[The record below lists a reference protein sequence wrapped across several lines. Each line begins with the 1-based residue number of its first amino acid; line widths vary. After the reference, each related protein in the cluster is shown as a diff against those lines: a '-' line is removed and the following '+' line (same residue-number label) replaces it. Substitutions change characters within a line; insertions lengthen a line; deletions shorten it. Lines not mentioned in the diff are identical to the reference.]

1 MQKKNFCPYCGA
13 KLSGEV
19 RFCPQCGKKLEDDSI
34 NNSEEVSQEESIE
47 ENIPEQHSSEEIVSD
62 NTPKKQNEGNE
73 IPEEF
78 PDGLDENPSG
88 IKKSKTSVF
97 IKIIIGIVVAGLLFG
112 LGYKLFDVVDNKKAQ
127 KQAETKKE
135 DTKKT
140 PEKESNS
147 KKIGDQTFHTNIKG
161 IGEAEF
167 ISNTPNT
174 NESKYADATFEIE
187 KDGKTYEKLPG
198 YEKNNIR
205 KDKVFQ
211 SVDAVSFQDCN
222 SDNADD
228 IIIINSYKVNKNV
241 KTESRIYIQGSD
253 QKFTLDKDLSTRVNE
268 NGSLA
273 TVADIVDYLKQEE
286 SNTAEIS
293 SKSEQKNSGQ
303 EASSDEWKQEESN
316 TAEISFKSEQK
327 NSGQEA
333 SSDEWKQAYIN
344 WVNQRP
350 DWTYVLFD
358 VNGDDIPEIAAHS
371 GNMAD
376 GGAVGTY
383 ANGKV
388 QEIPIA
394 RGGLISVQGQNVVD
408 NSDGHMGR
416 YYDYVYKIDD
426 GRWVQIGDGEYGD
439 DGDTT
444 METDKYGNSTIKFV
458 YTWNG
463 EKVSEDEYSANLK
476 KLIDVDLADDI
487 GYQEVSSSEIISQ
500 IRNYTNDNKIILKQE
515 DGK

>member
-13 KLSGEV
+13 KLSSEV

-34 NNSEEVSQEESIE
+34 NNSEEVSQEESIG

-135 DTKKT
+135 DTKKTPEKESNSKDTKKT

-303 EASSDEWKQEESN
+303 EASSDEWKQ
-316 TAEISFKSEQK
+316 
-327 NSGQEA
+327 
-333 SSDEWKQAYIN
+333 AYIN

-476 KLIDVDLADDI
+476 KMIDVDLADDI

>member
-13 KLSGEV
+13 KLSSEV

-34 NNSEEVSQEESIE
+34 NNSEEVSQEESIG

-147 KKIGDQTFHTNIKG
+147 KDTKKTPEKESNSKKIGDQTFHTNIKG
-161 IGEAEF
+161 IGEVEF

-228 IIIINSYKVNKNV
+228 IIIINSYKENENV

-293 SKSEQKNSGQ
+293 SKSAQKNSGQ
-303 EASSDEWKQEESN
+303 EASSDEWNE
-316 TAEISFKSEQK
+316 
-327 NSGQEA
+327 
-333 SSDEWKQAYIN
+333 AYIN

-408 NSDGHMGR
+408 NSDGHVGR
-416 YYDYVYKIDD
+416 YYDCVYKIDD

-439 DGDTT
+439 NGDTT

-476 KLIDVDLADDI
+476 KLIDVDLADEI

-500 IRNYTNDNKIILKQE
+500 IRKYTNDNKIILKQE

>member
-13 KLSGEV
+13 KLSSEV

-34 NNSEEVSQEESIE
+34 NNSEEVSQEESIG

-73 IPEEF
+73 ISEEF

-88 IKKSKTSVF
+88 IKKSKTPVF
-97 IKIIIGIVVAGLLFG
+97 IKSIIGIVVAGLLFG

-161 IGEAEF
+161 IGEVEF

-187 KDGKTYEKLPG
+187 RDGKTYEKLPG

-228 IIIINSYKVNKNV
+228 IIIINSYKENENV
-241 KTESRIYIQGSD
+241 KIESRIYIQGSD

-303 EASSDEWKQEESN
+303 EASSDEWKQ
-316 TAEISFKSEQK
+316 
-327 NSGQEA
+327 
-333 SSDEWKQAYIN
+333 AYIN

-350 DWTYVLFD
+350 DWTYELFD
-358 VNGDDIPEIAAHS
+358 VNGDDIPEIAAI
-371 GNMAD
+371 GTCMAD

-394 RGGLISVQGQNVVD
+394 RCGLISVQGQNVVD

-444 METDKYGNSTIKFV
+444 METDKYGKSTIKFV

-476 KLIDVDLADDI
+476 KLIDVDLADVI
-487 GYQEVSSSEIISQ
+487 GYQGLSSSEIISQ

>member
-13 KLSGEV
+13 KLSSEV

-34 NNSEEVSQEESIE
+34 NNSEEVSQEESIG

-62 NTPKKQNEGNE
+62 NTPKKKNEGNE

-88 IKKSKTSVF
+88 IRKSKTPVF
-97 IKIIIGIVVAGLLFG
+97 IKSIIGIVVAGVLFG

-135 DTKKT
+135 NTKKI

-161 IGEAEF
+161 IGEVEF

-228 IIIINSYKVNKNV
+228 IIIINSYKENENV

-268 NGSLA
+268 NGSLT

-293 SKSEQKNSGQ
+293 S
-303 EASSDEWKQEESN
+303 
-316 TAEISFKSEQK
+316 KSEQK

-408 NSDGHMGR
+408 NSDGHVGR
-416 YYDYVYKIDD
+416 YYDCVYKIDD

>member
-13 KLSGEV
+13 KLSSEV

-34 NNSEEVSQEESIE
+34 NNSEEVSQEESIG

-416 YYDYVYKIDD
+416 YYDCVYKIDD

-476 KLIDVDLADDI
+476 KLIDVDLADEI
-487 GYQEVSSSEIISQ
+487 GYQEISSSEIISQ

>member
-13 KLSGEV
+13 KLSSEV

-34 NNSEEVSQEESIE
+34 NNSEEVSQEESIG

-62 NTPKKQNEGNE
+62 NTPKKQNERNE
-73 IPEEF
+73 ITEEF

-88 IKKSKTSVF
+88 IKKSKTPVF

-112 LGYKLFDVVDNKKAQ
+112 LGYKLFDVADNKKAQ

-161 IGEAEF
+161 IREVEF

-228 IIIINSYKVNKNV
+228 IIIINSYKENENV
-241 KTESRIYIQGSD
+241 KIESRIYIQGSD

-268 NGSLA
+268 NGLLA

-293 SKSEQKNSGQ
+293 S
-303 EASSDEWKQEESN
+303 
-316 TAEISFKSEQK
+316 KSEQK

-408 NSDGHMGR
+408 NSDGHVGR
-416 YYDYVYKIDD
+416 YYDCVYKIDD

-476 KLIDVDLADDI
+476 KLIDVDLADEI

>member
-13 KLSGEV
+13 KLSSEV

-34 NNSEEVSQEESIE
+34 NNSEEVSQEESIG

-73 IPEEF
+73 ISEEF

-88 IKKSKTSVF
+88 IRKSKTPVF
-97 IKIIIGIVVAGLLFG
+97 IKSIIGIVVAGVLFG

-147 KKIGDQTFHTNIKG
+147 KDTKKTPEKESNSKKFGDQTFHTNIKG

-303 EASSDEWKQEESN
+303 EASSDEWKE
-316 TAEISFKSEQK
+316 
-327 NSGQEA
+327 
-333 SSDEWKQAYIN
+333 AYIN

-394 RGGLISVQGQNVVD
+394 RCGLISVQGQNVVD

-416 YYDYVYKIDD
+416 YYDCVYKIDD

-476 KLIDVDLADDI
+476 KLIDVDLADEI

>member
-47 ENIPEQHSSEEIVSD
+47 ENIPEQHSSGEIVSD
-62 NTPKKQNEGNE
+62 NTPKKKNEGNE
-73 IPEEF
+73 ITEEF

-88 IKKSKTSVF
+88 IKKSKTPVF

-161 IGEAEF
+161 IGEVEF

-187 KDGKTYEKLPG
+187 KDGKTYEKFPG

-228 IIIINSYKVNKNV
+228 IIIINSYKENENV
-241 KTESRIYIQGSD
+241 KIESRIYIQGLD

-293 SKSEQKNSGQ
+293 S
-303 EASSDEWKQEESN
+303 
-316 TAEISFKSEQK
+316 KSEQK

-408 NSDGHMGR
+408 NSDGHVGR

-476 KLIDVDLADDI
+476 KLIDVDLADEI

>member
-47 ENIPEQHSSEEIVSD
+47 ENIPEQHSSGEIVSD
-62 NTPKKQNEGNE
+62 NTPKKKNEGNE
-73 IPEEF
+73 ITEEF

-88 IKKSKTSVF
+88 IKKSKTPVF

-112 LGYKLFDVVDNKKAQ
+112 LGYKLFDVADNKKAQ

-161 IGEAEF
+161 IGEVEF

-303 EASSDEWKQEESN
+303 EASSDEWKQ
-316 TAEISFKSEQK
+316 
-327 NSGQEA
+327 
-333 SSDEWKQAYIN
+333 AYIN

-358 VNGDDIPEIAAHS
+358 VNGDDIPEIAAI
-371 GNMAD
+371 GTCMAD
-376 GGAVGTY
+376 GGAVATY
-383 ANGKV
+383 ANGEV
-388 QEIPIA
+388 QELQTYRAGIFYM
-394 RGGLISVQGQNVVD
+394 QGQNAID
-408 NSDGHMGR
+408 NEDGNMGN
-416 YYDYVYKIDD
+416 YYDRVFKIAC
-426 GRWVQIGDGEYGD
+426 
-439 DGDTT
+439 
-444 METDKYGNSTIKFV
+444 K
-458 YTWNG
+458 
-463 EKVSEDEYSANLK
+463 
-476 KLIDVDLADDI
+476 
-487 GYQEVSSSEIISQ
+487 
-500 IRNYTNDNKIILKQE
+500 
-515 DGK
+515 

>member
-13 KLSGEV
+13 KLSSEV

-34 NNSEEVSQEESIE
+34 NNSEEVSQEESIG

-73 IPEEF
+73 ITEEF
-78 PDGLDENPSG
+78 PDGLDENPSE
-88 IKKSKTSVF
+88 IKKSKTTVF

-161 IGEAEF
+161 IGEVEF

-187 KDGKTYEKLPG
+187 RDGKTYEKLPG

-228 IIIINSYKVNKNV
+228 IIIINSYKENENV

-268 NGSLA
+268 NGSLT

-303 EASSDEWKQEESN
+303 EASSDEWKE
-316 TAEISFKSEQK
+316 
-327 NSGQEA
+327 
-333 SSDEWKQAYIN
+333 AYIN

-388 QEIPIA
+388 HEIPIA
-394 RGGLISVQGQNVVD
+394 RCGLISVQGQNVVD

-416 YYDYVYKIDD
+416 YYDCVYKIDD

-476 KLIDVDLADDI
+476 KLIDVDLADEI

>member
-47 ENIPEQHSSEEIVSD
+47 ENIPEQHSSGEIVSD
-62 NTPKKQNEGNE
+62 NTPKKKNEGNE
-73 IPEEF
+73 ITEEF

-88 IKKSKTSVF
+88 IKKSKTPVF

-161 IGEAEF
+161 IGEVEF

-187 KDGKTYEKLPG
+187 KDGKTYEKFPG

-211 SVDAVSFQDCN
+211 SVDAVSLQDCN

-228 IIIINSYKVNKNV
+228 IIIINSYKENENV
-241 KTESRIYIQGSD
+241 KIESRIYIQGSD

-303 EASSDEWKQEESN
+303 EASSDEWKQ
-316 TAEISFKSEQK
+316 
-327 NSGQEA
+327 
-333 SSDEWKQAYIN
+333 AYIN

-350 DWTYVLFD
+350 DWIYVLFD

-408 NSDGHMGR
+408 NSDGHVGR

-476 KLIDVDLADDI
+476 KLIDVDLADEI

>member
-13 KLSGEV
+13 KLSSEV

-34 NNSEEVSQEESIE
+34 NNSEEVSQEESIG

-73 IPEEF
+73 ISEEF

-88 IKKSKTSVF
+88 IKKSKTPVF
-97 IKIIIGIVVAGLLFG
+97 IKSIIGIVVAGLLFG

-135 DTKKT
+135 DTKKI

-161 IGEAEF
+161 IGEVEF

-228 IIIINSYKVNKNV
+228 IIIINSYKENENV

-268 NGSLA
+268 NGSLT

-303 EASSDEWKQEESN
+303 EASSDEWKQ
-316 TAEISFKSEQK
+316 
-327 NSGQEA
+327 
-333 SSDEWKQAYIN
+333 AYIN

-350 DWTYVLFD
+350 DWTYVLID
-358 VNGDDIPEIAAHS
+358 VNGDDIPEIATI
-371 GNMAD
+371 GTCMAD
-376 GGAVGTY
+376 GGAVATY
-383 ANGKV
+383 ANGEV
-388 QEIPIA
+388 QELQTYRAGIFYM
-394 RGGLISVQGQNVVD
+394 QGQNAID
-408 NSDGHMGR
+408 NEDGNMGN
-416 YYDYVYKIDD
+416 YYDRVFKIED
-426 GRWVQIGDGEYGD
+426 GKWVQIGDVAYGDESDDPVETDEYGN
-439 DGDTT
+439 DTINF
-444 METDKYGNSTIKFV
+444 K

-463 EKVSEDEYSANLK
+463 KDVSEEEYSSNLGK
-476 KLIDVDLADDI
+476 VFNIDRAELISEQ
-487 GYQEVSSSEIISQ
+487 GVSASEIITQ
-500 IRNYTNDNKIILKQE
+500 IQNF
-515 DGK
+515 

>member
-13 KLSGEV
+13 KLSSEV
-19 RFCPQCGKKLEDDSI
+19 RFCPQCGKKLEDDNI
-34 NNSEEVSQEESIE
+34 NNSEEVSQEESIG

-73 IPEEF
+73 ITEEF
-78 PDGLDENPSG
+78 PDDLDENPSE
-88 IKKSKTSVF
+88 IKKSKTTVF

-161 IGEAEF
+161 IGEVEF

-187 KDGKTYEKLPG
+187 RDGKTYEKLPG

-303 EASSDEWKQEESN
+303 EASSDEWKE
-316 TAEISFKSEQK
+316 
-327 NSGQEA
+327 
-333 SSDEWKQAYIN
+333 AYIN

-394 RGGLISVQGQNVVD
+394 RCGLISVQGQNVVD

-416 YYDYVYKIDD
+416 YYDCVYKIDD

-476 KLIDVDLADDI
+476 KLIDVDLADEI

>member
-13 KLSGEV
+13 KLSSEV

-34 NNSEEVSQEESIE
+34 NYSEEVSQEESIG

-88 IKKSKTSVF
+88 IKKSKTPVF
-97 IKIIIGIVVAGLLFG
+97 IKSIIGIVVAGLLFG

-228 IIIINSYKVNKNV
+228 IIIINSYKENENV
-241 KTESRIYIQGSD
+241 KIESRIYIQGSD

-303 EASSDEWKQEESN
+303 EASSDEWKQ
-316 TAEISFKSEQK
+316 
-327 NSGQEA
+327 
-333 SSDEWKQAYIN
+333 AYIN

-350 DWTYVLFD
+350 DWTYELFD

-394 RGGLISVQGQNVVD
+394 RCGLISVQGQNVVD

-416 YYDYVYKIDD
+416 YYDCVYKIDD

-476 KLIDVDLADDI
+476 KLIDVDLADEI
-487 GYQEVSSSEIISQ
+487 GYQEISSSEIISQ

>member
-13 KLSGEV
+13 KLSSEV

-34 NNSEEVSQEESIE
+34 NNSEEVSQEESIG
-47 ENIPEQHSSEEIVSD
+47 ENIPEQHSSKEIVSD

-73 IPEEF
+73 ITEEF
-78 PDGLDENPSG
+78 PDGLDENPSE
-88 IKKSKTSVF
+88 IKKSKTTVF

-161 IGEAEF
+161 IGEVEF

-187 KDGKTYEKLPG
+187 RDGKTYEKLPG

-211 SVDAVSFQDCN
+211 SVDTVSFQDCN

-228 IIIINSYKVNKNV
+228 IIIINSYKENENV
-241 KTESRIYIQGSD
+241 KIESRIYIQGSD

-293 SKSEQKNSGQ
+293 S
-303 EASSDEWKQEESN
+303 
-316 TAEISFKSEQK
+316 KSEQK

-394 RGGLISVQGQNVVD
+394 RCGLISVQGQNVVD

-439 DGDTT
+439 DKDTT

-476 KLIDVDLADDI
+476 KLIDVDLADEI

>member
-13 KLSGEV
+13 KLSSEV

-34 NNSEEVSQEESIE
+34 NNSEEVSQEESIG

-135 DTKKT
+135 DTKKTPEKESNSKDTKKT

-303 EASSDEWKQEESN
+303 EASSDEWKE
-316 TAEISFKSEQK
+316 
-327 NSGQEA
+327 
-333 SSDEWKQAYIN
+333 AYIN

-394 RGGLISVQGQNVVD
+394 RCGLISVQGQNVVD

-416 YYDYVYKIDD
+416 YYDCVYKIDD

-476 KLIDVDLADDI
+476 KLIDVDLADEI

>member
-13 KLSGEV
+13 KLSSEV

-34 NNSEEVSQEESIE
+34 NNSEEVSQEESIG

-135 DTKKT
+135 DTKKTPEKESNSKDTKKT

-253 QKFTLDKDLSTRVNE
+253 QKFTLDKDLSTRGNE

-293 SKSEQKNSGQ
+293 S
-303 EASSDEWKQEESN
+303 
-316 TAEISFKSEQK
+316 KSEQK

-408 NSDGHMGR
+408 NSDGHVGR
-416 YYDYVYKIDD
+416 YYDCVYKIDD

-439 DGDTT
+439 NGDTT

-476 KLIDVDLADDI
+476 KLIDVDLADEI

-500 IRNYTNDNKIILKQE
+500 IRKYTNDNKIILKQE

>member
-13 KLSGEV
+13 KLSSEV
-19 RFCPQCGKKLEDDSI
+19 RFCPQCGKKLEDDNI
-34 NNSEEVSQEESIE
+34 NNSEEVSQEESIG

-73 IPEEF
+73 ITEEF
-78 PDGLDENPSG
+78 PDGLDENPSE
-88 IKKSKTSVF
+88 IKKSKTPVF
-97 IKIIIGIVVAGLLFG
+97 IKSIIGIVVAGVLFG

-135 DTKKT
+135 NTKKI

-161 IGEAEF
+161 IGEVEF

-228 IIIINSYKVNKNV
+228 IIIINSYKENENV

-268 NGSLA
+268 NGSLT

-286 SNTAEIS
+286 PNAAEKS
-293 SKSEQKNSGQ
+293 SESRQVV
-303 EASSDEWKQEESN
+303 SSDEWKQE
-316 TAEISFKSEQK
+316 
-327 NSGQEA
+327 
-333 SSDEWKQAYIN
+333 YIN

-394 RGGLISVQGQNVVD
+394 RYGLISVQGQNVVD

-426 GRWVQIGDGEYGD
+426 GKWVQIGDGEYGD
-439 DGDTT
+439 GGDATV
-444 METDKYGNSTIKFV
+444 ETDEYGNDTINFK

-463 EKVSEDEYSANLK
+463 EEVSEDEYSAKLK
-476 KLIDVDLADDI
+476 KVIDVDLADEI
-487 GYQEVSSSEIISQ
+487 GYQEVSSSQIISQ
-500 IRNYTNDNKIILKQE
+500 IQNYTNDNKTILKQE

>member
-13 KLSGEV
+13 KLSSEV

-34 NNSEEVSQEESIE
+34 NNSEEVSQEESIG

-73 IPEEF
+73 ITEEF
-78 PDGLDENPSG
+78 PDGLDENPSE
-88 IKKSKTSVF
+88 IKKSKTTVF

-161 IGEAEF
+161 IGEVEF

-187 KDGKTYEKLPG
+187 RDGKTYEKLPG

-228 IIIINSYKVNKNV
+228 IIIINSYKENENV

-268 NGSLA
+268 NGSLT

-303 EASSDEWKQEESN
+303 EASSDEWKE
-316 TAEISFKSEQK
+316 
-327 NSGQEA
+327 
-333 SSDEWKQAYIN
+333 AYIN

-408 NSDGHMGR
+408 NSDGHVGR
-416 YYDYVYKIDD
+416 YYDCVYKIDD

-476 KLIDVDLADDI
+476 KLIDVDLADEI

>member
-13 KLSGEV
+13 KLSSEV

-34 NNSEEVSQEESIE
+34 NNSEEVSQEESIG

-147 KKIGDQTFHTNIKG
+147 KDTKKTPEKESNIKKIGDQTFHTNIKG

-228 IIIINSYKVNKNV
+228 IIIINSYKENENV

-303 EASSDEWKQEESN
+303 EASSDEWKE
-316 TAEISFKSEQK
+316 
-327 NSGQEA
+327 
-333 SSDEWKQAYIN
+333 AYIN

-394 RGGLISVQGQNVVD
+394 RCGLISVQGQNVVD

-416 YYDYVYKIDD
+416 YYDCVYKIDD

-476 KLIDVDLADDI
+476 KLIDVDLADEI

>member
-13 KLSGEV
+13 KLSSEV

-34 NNSEEVSQEESIE
+34 NNSEEVSQEESIG

-147 KKIGDQTFHTNIKG
+147 KDTKKTPEKESNSKKIGDQTFHTNIKG
-161 IGEAEF
+161 IGEVEF

-228 IIIINSYKVNKNV
+228 IIIINSYKENENV
-241 KTESRIYIQGSD
+241 KIESRIYIQGSD
-253 QKFTLDKDLSTRVNE
+253 QKFTLDKELSTRVNE

-303 EASSDEWKQEESN
+303 EASSDEWKE
-316 TAEISFKSEQK
+316 
-327 NSGQEA
+327 
-333 SSDEWKQAYIN
+333 AYIN

-394 RGGLISVQGQNVVD
+394 RCGLISVQGQNVVD

-439 DGDTT
+439 NGDTT

-476 KLIDVDLADDI
+476 KLIDVDLADEI

-500 IRNYTNDNKIILKQE
+500 IRKYTNDNKIILKQE

>member
-13 KLSGEV
+13 KLSSEV

-34 NNSEEVSQEESIE
+34 NNSEEVSQEESIG

-62 NTPKKQNEGNE
+62 NTPKKQNEGSE
-73 IPEEF
+73 ITEEF
-78 PDGLDENPSG
+78 PDGLDENPSE
-88 IKKSKTSVF
+88 IKKSKTTVF

-161 IGEAEF
+161 IGEVEF

-228 IIIINSYKVNKNV
+228 IIIINSYKENENV
-241 KTESRIYIQGSD
+241 KIESRIYIQGSD

-303 EASSDEWKQEESN
+303 EASSDEWKE
-316 TAEISFKSEQK
+316 
-327 NSGQEA
+327 
-333 SSDEWKQAYIN
+333 AYIN

-394 RGGLISVQGQNVVD
+394 RCGLISVQGQNVVD

-439 DGDTT
+439 DKDTT

-476 KLIDVDLADDI
+476 KLIDVDLADEI

>member
-47 ENIPEQHSSEEIVSD
+47 ENIPEQHSSGEIVSD
-62 NTPKKQNEGNE
+62 NTPKKKNEGNE
-73 IPEEF
+73 ITEEF

-88 IKKSKTSVF
+88 IKKSKTPVF

-161 IGEAEF
+161 IGEVEF

-187 KDGKTYEKLPG
+187 KDGKTYEKFPG

-228 IIIINSYKVNKNV
+228 IIIINSYKENENV
-241 KTESRIYIQGSD
+241 KIESRIYIQGSD

-303 EASSDEWKQEESN
+303 EASSDEWKQ
-316 TAEISFKSEQK
+316 
-327 NSGQEA
+327 
-333 SSDEWKQAYIN
+333 AYIN

-350 DWTYVLFD
+350 DWIYVLFD

-408 NSDGHMGR
+408 NSDGHVGR

-476 KLIDVDLADDI
+476 KLIDVDFADEI

>member
-47 ENIPEQHSSEEIVSD
+47 ENIPEQHSSGEIVSD
-62 NTPKKQNEGNE
+62 NTPKKKNEGNE
-73 IPEEF
+73 ITEEF

-88 IKKSKTSVF
+88 IKKSKTPVF

-161 IGEAEF
+161 IGEVEF

-187 KDGKTYEKLPG
+187 KDGKTYEKFPG

-228 IIIINSYKVNKNV
+228 IIIINSYKENENV
-241 KTESRIYIQGSD
+241 KIESRIYIQGSD

-293 SKSEQKNSGQ
+293 S
-303 EASSDEWKQEESN
+303 
-316 TAEISFKSEQK
+316 KSEQK

-408 NSDGHMGR
+408 NSDGHVGR

-476 KLIDVDLADDI
+476 KLIDVDLADEI

>member
-13 KLSGEV
+13 KLSSEV

-34 NNSEEVSQEESIE
+34 NNSEEVSQEESIG

-73 IPEEF
+73 ISEEF

-88 IKKSKTSVF
+88 IKKSKTPVF

-135 DTKKT
+135 NTKKI

-161 IGEAEF
+161 IGEVEF

-228 IIIINSYKVNKNV
+228 IIIINSYKENENV

-268 NGSLA
+268 NGLLA

-293 SKSEQKNSGQ
+293 S
-303 EASSDEWKQEESN
+303 
-316 TAEISFKSEQK
+316 KSEQK

-408 NSDGHMGR
+408 NSDGHVGR
-416 YYDYVYKIDD
+416 YYDCVYKIDD

-439 DGDTT
+439 DGDIT

-476 KLIDVDLADDI
+476 KLIDVDLADEI

>member
-13 KLSGEV
+13 KLSSEV

-34 NNSEEVSQEESIE
+34 NNSEEVSQEESIG

-73 IPEEF
+73 ISEEF

-88 IKKSKTSVF
+88 IKKSKTPVF
-97 IKIIIGIVVAGLLFG
+97 IKSIIGIVVAGLLFG

-135 DTKKT
+135 DTKKI

-161 IGEAEF
+161 IGEVEF

-228 IIIINSYKVNKNV
+228 IIIINSYKENENV

-268 NGSLA
+268 NGSLT

-303 EASSDEWKQEESN
+303 EASSDEWKQ
-316 TAEISFKSEQK
+316 
-327 NSGQEA
+327 
-333 SSDEWKQAYIN
+333 AYIN

-350 DWTYVLFD
+350 DWTYVLID
-358 VNGDDIPEIAAHS
+358 VNGDDIPEIATI
-371 GNMAD
+371 GTCMAD
-376 GGAVGTY
+376 GGAVATY
-383 ANGKV
+383 ANGEV
-388 QEIPIA
+388 QELQTYRAGIFTC
-394 RGGLISVQGQNVVD
+394 RDRMQLI
-408 NSDGHMGR
+408 M
-416 YYDYVYKIDD
+416 K
-426 GRWVQIGDGEYGD
+426 
-439 DGDTT
+439 
-444 METDKYGNSTIKFV
+444 METWEITMTV
-458 YTWNG
+458 Y
-463 EKVSEDEYSANLK
+463 LK
-476 KLIDVDLADDI
+476 
-487 GYQEVSSSEIISQ
+487 
-500 IRNYTNDNKIILKQE
+500 
-515 DGK
+515 

>member
-13 KLSGEV
+13 KLSSEV

-34 NNSEEVSQEESIE
+34 NNSEEVSQEESIG

-147 KKIGDQTFHTNIKG
+147 KDTKKTPEKESNSKKIGDQTFHTNIKG

-187 KDGKTYEKLPG
+187 KDGKTYEKLPE

-228 IIIINSYKVNKNV
+228 IIIINSYKENENV

-268 NGSLA
+268 NGSLT

-293 SKSEQKNSGQ
+293 S
-303 EASSDEWKQEESN
+303 
-316 TAEISFKSEQK
+316 KSEQK

-394 RGGLISVQGQNVVD
+394 RCGLISVQGQNVVD

-439 DGDTT
+439 NGDTT

-476 KLIDVDLADDI
+476 KLIDVDLADEI

-500 IRNYTNDNKIILKQE
+500 IRKYTNDNKIILKQE

>member
-13 KLSGEV
+13 KLSSEV

-34 NNSEEVSQEESIE
+34 NNSEEVSQEESIGG
-47 ENIPEQHSSEEIVSD
+47 NIPEQHSSEEIVSD

-135 DTKKT
+135 DTKKTPEKESNSKDTKKT

-228 IIIINSYKVNKNV
+228 IIIINSYKENENV
-241 KTESRIYIQGSD
+241 KIESRIYIQGSD

-293 SKSEQKNSGQ
+293 S
-303 EASSDEWKQEESN
+303 
-316 TAEISFKSEQK
+316 KSEQK

>member
-47 ENIPEQHSSEEIVSD
+47 ENIPEQHSSGEIVSD
-62 NTPKKQNEGNE
+62 NTPKKKNEGNE
-73 IPEEF
+73 ITEEF

-88 IKKSKTSVF
+88 IKKSKTPVF

-112 LGYKLFDVVDNKKAQ
+112 LGYKLFDVADNKKAQ

-161 IGEAEF
+161 IGEVEF

-273 TVADIVDYLKQEE
+273 TVASL
-286 SNTAEIS
+286 
-293 SKSEQKNSGQ
+293 
-303 EASSDEWKQEESN
+303 DEWKE
-316 TAEISFKSEQK
+316 
-327 NSGQEA
+327 
-333 SSDEWKQAYIN
+333 AYIN

-394 RGGLISVQGQNVVD
+394 RCGLISVQGQNVVD

-416 YYDYVYKIDD
+416 YYDCVYKIDD

-476 KLIDVDLADDI
+476 KLIDVDLADEI

>member
-1 MQKKNFCPYCGA
+1 M
-13 KLSGEV
+13 
-19 RFCPQCGKKLEDDSI
+19 
-34 NNSEEVSQEESIE
+34 
-47 ENIPEQHSSEEIVSD
+47 
-62 NTPKKQNEGNE
+62 
-73 IPEEF
+73 
-78 PDGLDENPSG
+78 DENPSG

-135 DTKKT
+135 DTKKTPEKESNSKDTKKT

-303 EASSDEWKQEESN
+303 EASSDEWKQ
-316 TAEISFKSEQK
+316 
-327 NSGQEA
+327 
-333 SSDEWKQAYIN
+333 AYIN

-408 NSDGHMGR
+408 NSDGHVGR

-476 KLIDVDLADDI
+476 KLIDVDLADEI

>member
-13 KLSGEV
+13 KLSSEV

-34 NNSEEVSQEESIE
+34 NNSEEVSQEESIG

-161 IGEAEF
+161 IGEVEF

-187 KDGKTYEKLPG
+187 KDGKTYEKFPG

-228 IIIINSYKVNKNV
+228 IIIINSYKENENV
-241 KTESRIYIQGSD
+241 KIESRIYIQGSD

-303 EASSDEWKQEESN
+303 EASSDEWKQ
-316 TAEISFKSEQK
+316 
-327 NSGQEA
+327 
-333 SSDEWKQAYIN
+333 AYIN

-350 DWTYVLFD
+350 DWIYVLFD

-408 NSDGHMGR
+408 NSDGHVGR

-476 KLIDVDLADDI
+476 KLIDVDLADEI

>member
-47 ENIPEQHSSEEIVSD
+47 ENIPEQHSSGEIVSD
-62 NTPKKQNEGNE
+62 NTPKKKNEGNE
-73 IPEEF
+73 ITEEF

-88 IKKSKTSVF
+88 IKKSKTPVF

-112 LGYKLFDVVDNKKAQ
+112 LGYKLFDVADNKKAQ

-161 IGEAEF
+161 IGEVEF

-303 EASSDEWKQEESN
+303 EASSDEWKQ
-316 TAEISFKSEQK
+316 
-327 NSGQEA
+327 
-333 SSDEWKQAYIN
+333 AYIN

-358 VNGDDIPEIAAHS
+358 VNGDDIPEIAAI
-371 GNMAD
+371 GTCMAD
-376 GGAVGTY
+376 GGAVATY
-383 ANGKV
+383 ANGEV
-388 QEIPIA
+388 QELQTYRAGIFYM
-394 RGGLISVQGQNVVD
+394 QGQNAID
-408 NSDGHMGR
+408 NEDGNMGN
-416 YYDYVYKIDD
+416 YYDRVFKIED
-426 GRWVQIGDGEYGD
+426 GKWVQIGDGAYGD
-439 DGDTT
+439 NGDTT

-476 KLIDVDLADDI
+476 KLIDVDLADEI

-500 IRNYTNDNKIILKQE
+500 IRKYTNDNKIILKQE

>member
-13 KLSGEV
+13 KLSSEV

-34 NNSEEVSQEESIE
+34 NNSEEVSQEESIG

-88 IKKSKTSVF
+88 IKKSKTPVF
-97 IKIIIGIVVAGLLFG
+97 IKSIIGIVVAGLLFG

-228 IIIINSYKVNKNV
+228 IIIINSYKENENV
-241 KTESRIYIQGSD
+241 KIESRIYIQGSD

-303 EASSDEWKQEESN
+303 EASSDEWKQ
-316 TAEISFKSEQK
+316 
-327 NSGQEA
+327 
-333 SSDEWKQAYIN
+333 AYIN

-350 DWTYVLFD
+350 DWTYELFD

-371 GNMAD
+371 RNMAD

-394 RGGLISVQGQNVVD
+394 RCGLISVQGQNVVD

-416 YYDYVYKIDD
+416 YYDCVYKIDD

-476 KLIDVDLADDI
+476 KLIDVDLADEI
-487 GYQEVSSSEIISQ
+487 GYQEISSSEIISQ

>member
-13 KLSGEV
+13 KLSSEV

-34 NNSEEVSQEESIE
+34 NNSEEVSQEESIG

-73 IPEEF
+73 ISEEF

-88 IKKSKTSVF
+88 IKKSKTPVF
-97 IKIIIGIVVAGLLFG
+97 IKSIIGIVVAGVLFG

-135 DTKKT
+135 NTKKI

-161 IGEAEF
+161 IGEVEF

-303 EASSDEWKQEESN
+303 EASSDEWKE
-316 TAEISFKSEQK
+316 
-327 NSGQEA
+327 
-333 SSDEWKQAYIN
+333 AYIN

-416 YYDYVYKIDD
+416 YYDCVYKIDD

-476 KLIDVDLADDI
+476 KLIDVDLADEI

>member
-13 KLSGEV
+13 KLSSEV

-34 NNSEEVSQEESIE
+34 NNSEEISQEESIG

-73 IPEEF
+73 ITEEF
-78 PDGLDENPSG
+78 PDGLDENPSE
-88 IKKSKTSVF
+88 IKKSKTTGF

-161 IGEAEF
+161 IGEVEF

-187 KDGKTYEKLPG
+187 RDGKTYEKLPG

-303 EASSDEWKQEESN
+303 EASSDEWKQ
-316 TAEISFKSEQK
+316 
-327 NSGQEA
+327 
-333 SSDEWKQAYIN
+333 AYIN

-350 DWTYVLFD
+350 NWTYVLFD

-394 RGGLISVQGQNVVD
+394 RCGLISVQGQNVVD

-416 YYDYVYKIDD
+416 YYDCVYKIDD

-476 KLIDVDLADDI
+476 KLIDVDLADEI
-487 GYQEVSSSEIISQ
+487 GYQGLSSSEIISQ

>member
-13 KLSGEV
+13 KLSSEV

-47 ENIPEQHSSEEIVSD
+47 ENIPEQHSSGEIVSD
-62 NTPKKQNEGNE
+62 NTPKKKNEGNE
-73 IPEEF
+73 ITEEF

-88 IKKSKTSVF
+88 IKKSKTPVF

-161 IGEAEF
+161 IGEVEF

-187 KDGKTYEKLPG
+187 KDGKTYEKFPG

-228 IIIINSYKVNKNV
+228 IIIINSYKENENV
-241 KTESRIYIQGSD
+241 KIESRIYIQGSD
-253 QKFTLDKDLSTRVNE
+253 QKFTLDKELSTRVNE

-303 EASSDEWKQEESN
+303 EASSDEWKQ
-316 TAEISFKSEQK
+316 
-327 NSGQEA
+327 
-333 SSDEWKQAYIN
+333 AYIN

-350 DWTYVLFD
+350 DWIYVLFD

-408 NSDGHMGR
+408 NSDGHVGR

-476 KLIDVDLADDI
+476 KLIDVDLADEI

>member
-13 KLSGEV
+13 KLSSEV

-34 NNSEEVSQEESIE
+34 NNSEEVSQEESIG
-47 ENIPEQHSSEEIVSD
+47 ENIPEQHSSGEIVSD

-73 IPEEF
+73 ITEEF

-88 IKKSKTSVF
+88 IKKSKTPVF
-97 IKIIIGIVVAGLLFG
+97 IKSIIGIVVAGLLFG

-135 DTKKT
+135 DTKKI

-161 IGEAEF
+161 IGEVEF

-187 KDGKTYEKLPG
+187 RDGKTYEKLPG

-228 IIIINSYKVNKNV
+228 IIIINSYKENENV
-241 KTESRIYIQGSD
+241 KIESRIYIQGSD

-268 NGSLA
+268 NGLLA

-293 SKSEQKNSGQ
+293 S
-303 EASSDEWKQEESN
+303 
-316 TAEISFKSEQK
+316 KSEQK

-408 NSDGHMGR
+408 NSDGHVGR
-416 YYDYVYKIDD
+416 YYDCVYKIDD

-476 KLIDVDLADDI
+476 KLIDVDLADEI

>member
-47 ENIPEQHSSEEIVSD
+47 ENIPEQHSSGEIVSD
-62 NTPKKQNEGNE
+62 NTPKKKNEGNE
-73 IPEEF
+73 ITEEF

-88 IKKSKTSVF
+88 IKKSKTPVF

-161 IGEAEF
+161 IGEVEF

-228 IIIINSYKVNKNV
+228 IIIINSYKENENV
-241 KTESRIYIQGSD
+241 KIESRIYIQGSD

-303 EASSDEWKQEESN
+303 EASSDEWKQ
-316 TAEISFKSEQK
+316 
-327 NSGQEA
+327 
-333 SSDEWKQAYIN
+333 AYIN

-350 DWTYVLFD
+350 DWIYVLFD

-408 NSDGHMGR
+408 NSDGHVGR

-476 KLIDVDLADDI
+476 KLIDVDLADEI

>member
-13 KLSGEV
+13 KLSSEV

-34 NNSEEVSQEESIE
+34 NNSEEVSQEESIG

-73 IPEEF
+73 ISEEF

-88 IKKSKTSVF
+88 IKKSKTPVF
-97 IKIIIGIVVAGLLFG
+97 IKSIIGIVVAGLLFG

-135 DTKKT
+135 DTKKI

-161 IGEAEF
+161 IGEVEF

-228 IIIINSYKVNKNV
+228 IIIINSYKENENV

-268 NGSLA
+268 NGSLT

-303 EASSDEWKQEESN
+303 EASSDEWKQ
-316 TAEISFKSEQK
+316 
-327 NSGQEA
+327 
-333 SSDEWKQAYIN
+333 AYIN

-350 DWTYVLFD
+350 DWTYVLID
-358 VNGDDIPEIAAHS
+358 VNGDDIPEIATI
-371 GNMAD
+371 GTCMAD
-376 GGAVGTY
+376 GGAVATY
-383 ANGKV
+383 ANGEV
-388 QEIPIA
+388 QELQTYRAGIFYM
-394 RGGLISVQGQNVVD
+394 QGQNAID
-408 NSDGHMGR
+408 NEDGNMGN
-416 YYDYVYKIDD
+416 YYDRVFKIED
-426 GRWVQIGDGEYGD
+426 GKWVQIGDESDDPVETDEYGN
-439 DGDTT
+439 DTINF
-444 METDKYGNSTIKFV
+444 K

-463 EKVSEDEYSANLK
+463 KDVSEEEYSSNLGK
-476 KLIDVDLADDI
+476 VFNIDRAELISEQ
-487 GYQEVSSSEIISQ
+487 GVSASEIITQ
-500 IRNYTNDNKIILKQE
+500 IQNF
-515 DGK
+515 